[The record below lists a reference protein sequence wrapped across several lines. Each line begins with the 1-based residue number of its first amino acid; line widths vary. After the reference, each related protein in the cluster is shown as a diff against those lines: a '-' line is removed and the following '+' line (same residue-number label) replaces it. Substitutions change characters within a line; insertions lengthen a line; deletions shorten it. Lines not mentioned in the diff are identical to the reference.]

1 MQNSNIKNQN
11 DNAKFKMEN
20 TKYEARNPKQ
30 INNQGS
36 WVCQYIG
43 VST

>member
-1 MQNSNIKNQN
+1 MQNPN
-11 DNAKFKMEN
+11 E
-20 TKYEARNPKQ
+20 KYEARNTKYKARSTKQ